1 MAEQVEVQIVTVD
14 AVTNLNKL
22 RETISEAKKKLN
34 TLTIGG
40 DDYRA
45 QLIEINKAQN
55 LLTNAL
61 NGTTAKEEDYTKA
74 LQGTSKTYNT
84 LVKQMADMKKQLR
97 NIDVSTE
104 EGAASFKE
112 LAAKINDVNDELK
125 EMDAMKG
132 DFQRNV
138 GNYKSAFE
146 GMAEPLKSIVA
157 DLPSGLNG
165 LKGPMDDVTKSLG
178 LMGKQPIL
186 GIIGLLAPLITQI
199 TSSLGENKA
208 IQDAIKKV
216 MDSMKPVMDFFAG
229 ILETV
234 GGFLADIIE
243 KAAGFLGSSGI
254 FNKVIKGVMGVGN
267 AILKYV
273 TAPFKGVIE
282 AIKIFKEQGIAG
294 FKDAAKAFGHEMKEG
309 FSFKKN
315 FEAGQEFA
323 ETVIKGAK
331 SKKKDTKKAGK
342 DTAKDLLEGLQEG
355 LADIGD
361 ELQKEFDDIV
371 SKMEKSIEEANKMA
385 QKREADSL
393 KGLEKGTKHR
403 LELNE
408 ILTADEKEKAA
419 QQYAIQKDSNE
430 RRLSLLQQFAHDA
443 LARDDWDAYI
453 AYDQQVADLQVE
465 IETNRLREEKRL
477 RDQDVKDAQEAA
489 KKKAATMTAYAG
501 AASGMMSTLA
511 DIFEQQG
518 EEDEKSAKMAKN
530 LRIAAATIDMIQ
542 GAVTAYS
549 TAQSLGPI
557 AGPVVGAVNAA
568 AVVASG
574 LANIA
579 KIRSTNVS
587 KDSAPTASAP
597 ETPATVSA
605 PALETAV
612 PTTTVV
618 NGASTDAALNR
629 ASQPQK
635 VYILQSDIEAAGN
648 AAQVQVAESSF

>member
-14 AVTNLNKL
+14 AVTNLENL
-22 RETISEAKKKLN
+22 RKTISDAKKNLN
-34 TLTIGG
+34 NLTIGSE
-40 DDYRA
+40 DYRN
-45 QLIEINKAQN
+45 QLVELNKAQN
-55 LLTNAL
+55 LLTSAL
-61 NGTTAKEEDYTKA
+61 NGTTATEKDYDKV

-84 LVKQMADMKKQLR
+84 LVKQMADMKKELR
-97 NIDVSTE
+97 NIDLNA
-104 EGAASFKE
+104 EGGAEAFQK
-112 LAAKINDVNDELK
+112 LAGEINAVNDELK
-125 EMDAMKG
+125 AMDAMKG

-138 GNYKSAFE
+138 GNYPKEVKVQFD
-146 GMAEPLKSIVA
+146 
-157 DLPSGLNG
+157 DLRGALEAMP
-165 LKGPMDDVTKSLG
+165 GPIGAVTKGIGGVGDSLA
-178 LMGKQPIL
+178 LVGKQPIL
-186 GIIGLLAPLITQI
+186 GIIGLLAPIIAKITE
-199 TSSLGENKA
+199 SLGENKA
-208 IQDAIKKV
+208 VTDALKKAL
-216 MDSMKPVMDFFAG
+216 DSLKPVMDFLSG
-229 ILETV
+229 
-234 GGFLADIIE
+234 IIE
-243 KAAGFLGSSGI
+243 TLGEFLGEIITKVASFLGSSGI
-254 FNKVIKGVMGVGN
+254 FQKVIQGVMGVGN
-267 AILKYV
+267 AIIKYV

-282 AIKIFKEQGIAG
+282 AIKIFKEQGISG
-294 FKDAAKAFGHEMKEG
+294 LGDAARAFGREMKEG

-315 FEAGQEFA
+315 FEAGQDFA
-323 ETVIKGAK
+323 DAVIKGAK

-403 LELNE
+403 LEMNE

-430 RRLSLLQQFAHDA
+430 RRLALLQQFAHDA